1 MRACILTFIPS
12 LSDIPWL
19 YHVLAYGL
27 RPSDCMLFLGY
38 YHRIVFAPVFWL
50 MAFILRPSQIIVWFS
65 DWSSGLWPS
74 AFGFV
79 RLSGLDPPRTRILQ
93 SGSGNLSQVLFSSRK
108 TSIFPSTLSIV
119 QACIAHLV
127 RNITDWLICTLQHD
141 TLSMPCFH
149 DRSYKYLYVH
159 YISFNVSSTSFAT
172 SIALFKTSL
181 SLLPSSF
188 AVFPAI
194 QLISFLLPPLCHV

>member
-1 MRACILTFIPS
+1 MSERIVRPVMRACILTFIPS

-79 RLSGLDPPRTRILQ
+79 RLSGLDPPRTRIL
-93 SGSGNLSQVLFSSRK
+93 SDGTESFSR
-108 TSIFPSTLSIV
+108 
-119 QACIAHLV
+119 V
-127 RNITDWLICTLQHD
+127 RGICLK
-141 TLSMPCFH
+141 SC
-149 DRSYKYLYVH
+149 
-159 YISFNVSSTSFAT
+159 
-172 SIALFKTSL
+172 
-181 SLLPSSF
+181 
-188 AVFPAI
+188 FPAGKHLYFP
-194 QLISFLLPPLCHV
+194 QLCQLSKLV